1 MGHLLSS
8 VPCWIKEI
16 PNHLKTQEMC
26 DEAVCM
32 EPDSLA
38 YVPDHLKTQETY
50 KEIMRIMPDEMHF
63 TLSLIASKQ
72 EMFIKAVEVDPWH
85 LYGVPDHFKTQ
96 EICDKAARDCLF
108 SLQFVP
114 SWFKWHDGYTEWP
127 KAQKASI
134 KEELLHNAWHPNR
147 VIDWCMPEDEKR
159 WWK

>member
-1 MGHLLSS
+1 
-8 VPCWIKEI
+8 
-16 PNHLKTQEMC
+16 MC

-96 EICDKAARDCLF
+96 EMCDKAAKDYLF

-114 SWFKWHDGYTEWP
+114 YWFITQQQIDVWYDDDYVYNDNKMIKWHDGYTEWP